1 MSDQDVRAIVTL
13 LETWEGPLTWERL
26 VERAALVLG
35 RSYTR
40 QALDGHEAVKDA
52 YQARKQR
59 IRVIRDSLRKGKAT
73 SEELPPELALALQR
87 AEAAELRVKALEQTV
102 ERYRAKFIL
111 WLYNARNA
119 GLTEDQ
125 LNSPL
130 PAVDQKA
137 GALWSRRKGA
147 QR

>member
-1 MSDQDVRAIVTL
+1 MTL

>member
-1 MSDQDVRAIVTL
+1 MTL

-73 SEELPPELALALQR
+73 SEELPPELAVALRR
-87 AEAAELRVKALEQTV
+87 AEAAELRVRALEQTV